1 MSISI
6 LFKYLFQCGG
16 DYGRVSVYAAFS
28 APVTLGLNVYLTDS
42 DGTNVAIDYDYSNVT
57 RQEFNNLLLWQQ
69 KTN

>member
-1 MSISI
+1 
-6 LFKYLFQCGG
+6 
-16 DYGRVSVYAAFS
+16 VYAAFS